1 MYRTRY
7 DEAVDFIALYPT
19 YNHFIKN
26 MVIQIRFRDLSP
38 AQVDAIIRIKVE
50 MQRRARAS

>member
-19 YNHFIKN
+19 YNQFIKN
-26 MVIQIRFRDLSP
+26 MVVQIRYRDLSP